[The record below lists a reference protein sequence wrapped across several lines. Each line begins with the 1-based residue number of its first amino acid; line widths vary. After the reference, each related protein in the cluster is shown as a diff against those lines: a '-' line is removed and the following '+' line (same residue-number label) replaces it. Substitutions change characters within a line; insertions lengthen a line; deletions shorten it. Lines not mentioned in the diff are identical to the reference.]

1 MGRPKKPIQRRSVG
15 VYCVQLHLG
24 GRRVMRSL
32 QTRDIEVAHLRAGQ
46 AMAELEAA
54 HKAKQQGVTRWR
66 EAREFVNLLELA
78 DAVDIQTAAENYT
91 GKWEQD
97 KVTGDYFDPNTQAL
111 AQALINRQVPVVWN
125 DLIREVERIRKRK
138 NLSPFS
144 ASWHRNVG
152 IAIKQ
157 CPFELAEATPEAI
170 REWIDQMQDSGLSG
184 LTINSKCSL
193 LSGLVS
199 KCMKSGL
206 LREMA
211 MNPFDAADYSSGEA
225 DHIYTAI
232 EKDYRDLS
240 ALLPQLLDRQLIP
253 VLIQVHCGMRI
264 SEVRNRKREDFDLEL
279 GTMQIAL
286 GTAKNKASVRTIPLP
301 SNVVELLK
309 QFSFEEGW
317 GTASQINLRLKSLNP
332 DLTTHSFRHGIT
344 DLGRSNQVDPAHIEA
359 LLGHRLSISQMSNV
373 YGQGYDPKVLRR
385 ALTPV
390 WNQIN
395 SWLFD

>member
-1 MGRPKKPIQRRSVG
+1 M
-15 VYCVQLHLG
+15 
-24 GRRVMRSL
+24 
-32 QTRDIEVAHLRAGQ
+32 
-46 AMAELEAA
+46 
-54 HKAKQQGVTRWR
+54 TRWR

-97 KVTGDYFDPNTQAL
+97 KVTGDYVDPNTQAL

-125 DLIREVERIRKRK
+125 DLICEVERIRKRK

-253 VLIQVHCGMRI
+253 VLIQVYCGTRI

-373 YGQGYDPKVLRR
+373 YGHGYDPEVLRN

-390 WNQIN
+390 WKQID
-395 SWLFD
+395 SWLLD

>member
-1 MGRPKKPIQRRSVG
+1 
-15 VYCVQLHLG
+15 
-24 GRRVMRSL
+24 
-32 QTRDIEVAHLRAGQ
+32 
-46 AMAELEAA
+46 
-54 HKAKQQGVTRWR
+54 
-66 EAREFVNLLELA
+66 
-78 DAVDIQTAAENYT
+78 
-91 GKWEQD
+91 
-97 KVTGDYFDPNTQAL
+97 
-111 AQALINRQVPVVWN
+111 
-125 DLIREVERIRKRK
+125 
-138 NLSPFS
+138 
-144 ASWHRNVG
+144 
-152 IAIKQ
+152 
-157 CPFELAEATPEAI
+157 
-170 REWIDQMQDSGLSG
+170 
-184 LTINSKCSL
+184 
-193 LSGLVS
+193 
-199 KCMKSGL
+199 
-206 LREMA
+206 

-253 VLIQVHCGMRI
+253 VLIQVYCGTRI

-286 GTAKNKASVRTIPLP
+286 GTTKNKASVRTIPLP